1 VRVRVVFV
9 TCLTCL
15 LVLAAC
21 GGDDDS
27 EAERDGTANSS
38 GAPAGDTAVR
48 NLGYGPSTE
57 AAPHYQPDVVAISEG
72 PAAIRSV
79 SSDGLTYTID
89 RNADGASQLELGSIM
104 LASSRAT
111 GRVVALQDDGDNRV
125 VTLAPVGIAD
135 LVRDGEISVDMD
147 IDASDFTYLEVPDLP
162 GKVSEPAATTEEAS
176 EETTNAAGVV
186 RLPVIHL
193 VAAPR
198 LPDASTESKEIPLGD
213 DWSVQPLTGGGR
225 LGLKVTHSGE
235 ELKVG
240 ASIAL
245 DAPNMHVRAGE
256 TVSGGSTSNYNF
268 TIEGIKAVDISL
280 EAGIA
285 SGESNGRI
293 RVEVPVE
300 IDIPI
305 PPGPETAFLPL
316 DVKVEF
322 SALVETALSGA
333 NSTITANGTYGLAGP
348 IGLKDGSA
356 VVPKFTVKKS
366 LLDNIGGIPVGVS
379 GVVVGVKTKLQAGV
393 GTASVSAG
401 PYGSI
406 ITSVGLTNGSALGA
420 ALAQCKNETLIVSV
434 NGGAGVS
441 MSDTVKDALSKLLP
455 KGTDL
460 EPDVT
465 LVDEEIVN
473 RDVTAPDVP
482 LCRG

>member
-1 VRVRVVFV
+1 
-9 TCLTCL
+9 
-15 LVLAAC
+15 
-21 GGDDDS
+21 
-27 EAERDGTANSS
+27 
-38 GAPAGDTAVR
+38 
-48 NLGYGPSTE
+48 
-57 AAPHYQPDVVAISEG
+57 
-72 PAAIRSV
+72 
-79 SSDGLTYTID
+79 
-89 RNADGASQLELGSIM
+89 
-104 LASSRAT
+104 
-111 GRVVALQDDGDNRV
+111 
-125 VTLAPVGIAD
+125 
-135 LVRDGEISVDMD
+135 
-147 IDASDFTYLEVPDLP
+147 
-162 GKVSEPAATTEEAS
+162 
-176 EETTNAAGVV
+176 
-186 RLPVIHL
+186 
-193 VAAPR
+193 
-198 LPDASTESKEIPLGD
+198 
-213 DWSVQPLTGGGR
+213 LTGGGR